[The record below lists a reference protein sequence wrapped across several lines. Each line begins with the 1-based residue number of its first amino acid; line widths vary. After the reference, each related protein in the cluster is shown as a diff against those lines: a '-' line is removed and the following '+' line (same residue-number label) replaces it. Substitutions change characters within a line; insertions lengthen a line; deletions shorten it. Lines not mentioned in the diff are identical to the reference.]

1 MKICG
6 LTSEADAGLL
16 IKYGAD
22 YGGVVVF
29 YPKSKRDVTIKEA
42 KIIVDILKKSDI
54 KAVAVTVSPTVEQL
68 YKIQEAGFDYIQIHG
83 TLEKA
88 VYEADTIPI
97 IRAVN
102 ISDNNNADKTDRKSV
117 V

>member
-1 MKICG
+1 M
-6 LTSEADAGLL
+6 
-16 IKYGAD
+16 
-22 YGGVVVF
+22 
-29 YPKSKRDVTIKEA
+29 
-42 KIIVDILKKSDI
+42 
-54 KAVAVTVSPTVEQL
+54 SPTVEQL

-102 ISDNNNADKTDRKSV
+102 ISDNNNADKTDNIINTVKEQVEKVRSLIKLLEYFLMQVFRVRVRRLTGTVLKSLR
-117 V
+117 

>member
-29 YPKSKRDVTIKEA
+29 YPKSKRDLTLKEA

-54 KAVAVTVSPTVEQL
+54 TAMNLS
-68 YKIQEAGFDYIQIHG
+68 I
-83 TLEKA
+83 
-88 VYEADTIPI
+88 
-97 IRAVN
+97 
-102 ISDNNNADKTDRKSV
+102 
-117 V
+117 

>member
-42 KIIVDILKKSDI
+42 KIIVDILKKIRHKSCSCYS
-54 KAVAVTVSPTVEQL
+54 VTNSGTV
-68 YKIQEAGFDYIQIHG
+68 
-83 TLEKA
+83 
-88 VYEADTIPI
+88 V
-97 IRAVN
+97 
-102 ISDNNNADKTDRKSV
+102 
-117 V
+117 

>member
-1 MKICG
+1 MYFIQR
-6 LTSEADAGLL
+6 A
-16 IKYGAD
+16 
-22 YGGVVVF
+22 
-29 YPKSKRDVTIKEA
+29 KRDVTIKEA

-88 VYEADTIPI
+88 VYEADTIQI
-97 IRAVN
+97 
-102 ISDNNNADKTDRKSV
+102 
-117 V
+117 

>member
-54 KAVAVTVSPTVEQL
+54 KAVALMSSIMFRQGQILCCHTCFLNPYSSP
-68 YKIQEAGFDYIQIHG
+68 F
-83 TLEKA
+83 
-88 VYEADTIPI
+88 
-97 IRAVN
+97 
-102 ISDNNNADKTDRKSV
+102 
-117 V
+117 

>member
-1 MKICG
+1 MEALNPKELIREFKDTYDKELLKAKIASPVEVKICG

-42 KIIVDILKKSDI
+42 KIIVDILKNQ
-54 KAVAVTVSPTVEQL
+54 T
-68 YKIQEAGFDYIQIHG
+68 
-83 TLEKA
+83 
-88 VYEADTIPI
+88 
-97 IRAVN
+97 
-102 ISDNNNADKTDRKSV
+102 
-117 V
+117 

>member
-29 YPKSKRDVTIKEA
+29 YPKSKRDVTIKYR
-42 KIIVDILKKSDI
+42 KQVLIIFKFTAHLKR
-54 KAVAVTVSPTVEQL
+54 L
-68 YKIQEAGFDYIQIHG
+68 YMRQTQFR
-83 TLEKA
+83 L
-88 VYEADTIPI
+88 
-97 IRAVN
+97 
-102 ISDNNNADKTDRKSV
+102 
-117 V
+117 